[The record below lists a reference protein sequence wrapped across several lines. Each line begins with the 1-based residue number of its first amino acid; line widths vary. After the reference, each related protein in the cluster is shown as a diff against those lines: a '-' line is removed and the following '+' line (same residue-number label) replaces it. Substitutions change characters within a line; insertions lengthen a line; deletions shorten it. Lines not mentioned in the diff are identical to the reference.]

1 MAPKCALPRR
11 QIVCISRQPEVIF
24 AKVSAAWRGECYNR
38 YEFTVVRPRWNLG
51 IETYFPVVRRVLQMI
66 SGRVA
71 IWRFPYAR
79 LCTLLVLAGALSM
92 FAGVSARAAS
102 IQPLEIVTKTG
113 VHVFSVEMATTEEE
127 KTTGLM
133 YRKELADGKGM
144 LFDFSPEQEVSMW
157 MKNTYISLDMIFIR
171 ADGRILRIA
180 ENTEPMSTRII
191 PSRGSAKA
199 VLEVI
204 AGTAQK
210 YGIAPGD
217 RVGHPL
223 FNGR

>member
-1 MAPKCALPRR
+1 MNVNWCVGQVPRR
-11 QIVCISRQPEVIF
+11 SWLRILALVIGLW
-24 AKVSAAWRGECYNR
+24 A
-38 YEFTVVRPRWNLG
+38 FTG
-51 IETYFPVVRRVLQMI
+51 IE
-66 SGRVA
+66 
-71 IWRFPYAR
+71 
-79 LCTLLVLAGALSM
+79 
-92 FAGVSARAAS
+92 ARAAS
-102 IQPLEIVTKTG
+102 VQPLEIVTKTG

-180 ENTEPMSTRII
+180 ENTEPLSTKII
-191 PSRGSAKA
+191 PSKGLAKG

-210 YGIAPGD
+210 YGIKPGD

-223 FNGR
+223 FNGH

>member
-1 MAPKCALPRR
+1 MLKPRR
-11 QIVCISRQPEVIF
+11 FCQ
-24 AKVSAAWRGECYNR
+24 RG
-38 YEFTVVRPRWNLG
+38 
-51 IETYFPVVRRVLQMI
+51 VVRRMVSKK
-66 SGRVA
+66 SGQAAWGRWAQFRLWMAFAFVA
-71 IWRFPYAR
+71 
-79 LCTLLVLAGALSM
+79 ALWT
-92 FAGVSARAAS
+92 FAGDAANAAS
-102 IQPLEIVTKTG
+102 VQPLEIVTKTG

-133 YRKELADGKGM
+133 YRKELPEGKGM
-144 LFDFSPEQEVSMW
+144 LFDFAPEQEVSMW

-180 ENTEPMSTRII
+180 ENTEPMSTKII
-191 PSRGSAKA
+191 PSRGLAKG